1 MQDTITVPTV
11 SEAYEQNNKYYLK
24 TFLIDD
30 SIARNGMGVVP
41 EYIPKN
47 INKFVGKPVILT
59 PYFNHPHEFDHYQET
74 KDPKVDV
81 PELYKLQEPYKIGQI
96 IDVSTSSN
104 VQQGGN
110 TVYSAL
116 LEVTDPKAI
125 SAFRDGKIPLYVS
138 PSIYRI
144 NESDPVHAITDYEA
158 LHIAIV
164 DNPAYG
170 FHKAN
175 IRQTCQGGKSECQR
189 MLAQASDKVGLGYCV
204 EKTLNDLKNVLE
216 TNSSFHS
223 SNVHNASV
231 QMAEENNNNSAQTT
245 TEVVNNPT
253 QEIQQQQ
260 VEQPKQEEQRTPIN
274 TPITGSP
281 SLTPQ
286 EAPTEEQKQADSD
299 VEAPCEK
306 AAREF
311 DERIA
316 LYDKKLKELED
327 FKANYEKQAEENKV
341 TAKRNKIESAVPK
354 DYANSEEERAK
365 VIESLMNVGDDQLEI
380 ILNNFVIPATNRN
393 VRQASNRRPKVT
405 DFVQTNE
412 PMGKNVVQAS
422 ANKIEELDRLFKF
435 SYGIVPKSKNEGG
448 IM

>member
-1 MQDTITVPTV
+1 MPQVR
-11 SEAYEQNNKYYLK
+11 EAYEQNDKYYLK

-30 SIARNGMGVVP
+30 TIARNGMGIVP
-41 EYIPKN
+41 DYISKH
-47 INKFVGKPVILT
+47 IHKFVGRPVILT
-59 PYFNHPHEFDHYQET
+59 SYLNHPHEFDHYQET
-74 KDPKVDV
+74 KDPNVDV

-96 IDVSTSSN
+96 IDVSSTSN

-110 TVYSAL
+110 TTYSAL

-125 SAFRDGKIPLYVS
+125 SAFKQGKIPLYVS

-144 NESDPVHAITDYEA
+144 NETDPVHAITDYEA

-189 MLAQASDKVGLGYCV
+189 MLAQASNGLGYCV
-204 EKTLNDLKNVLE
+204 EKTLHDLKNVLE
-216 TNSSFHS
+216 TNSSLVTS
-223 SNVHNASV
+223 ASLNEPV
-231 QMAEENNNNSAQTT
+231 YMADQNNDNSAQTT
-245 TEVVNNPT
+245 TEVVNNPSQDTTT
-253 QEIQQQQ
+253 QPQTA
-260 VEQPKQEEQRTPIN
+260 VEQKEEQRTPIN

-281 SLTPQ
+281 NLAQQ
-286 EAPTEEQKQADSD
+286 ESGPNEENNKQNPETSD
-299 VEAPCEK
+299 EVEAPCEK

-316 LYDKKLKELED
+316 LYDKKLKELEE
-327 FKANYEKQAEENKV
+327 FKTNYEKQVVENK
-341 TAKRNKIESAVPK
+341 TNAKKTKIESAVPK
-354 DYANSEEERAK
+354 DYANSEEERTK
-365 VIESLMNVGDDQLEI
+365 MIESLMNVGDDQLEV
-380 ILNNFVIPATNRN
+380 ILNNFVIPATNKN

-405 DFVQTNE
+405 DFVQTKGE
-412 PMGKNVVQAS
+412 QTKNVVQAS
-422 ANKIEELDRLFKF
+422 ASKMEELDRLFKF